1 MEKTM
6 PYTFENTITGLYNPT
21 ITTTETSWSNL
32 VASVPAYEKKEEEP
46 TVFNIDKIV
55 EEAEGNEAM
64 DNGGDLVIKTKV
76 NAEIRIRIRPKC
88 ERNPYE
94 VDHIV
99 FGNPVTVVH
108 WADGTRT
115 VVKCQ
120 KSYEWN
126 AYTAFCAAL
135 AKKVYGNNTKV
146 CEIVEKKDA
155 EYISSTKHMEKQK
168 KIAETKAAEAKA
180 RAKRIK
186 KMAKRMREQ
195 EEAAEL
201 AFGRTEKSE

>member
-1 MEKTM
+1 MV
-6 PYTFENTITGLYNPT
+6 YTYED
-21 ITTTETSWSNL
+21 L
-32 VASVPAYEKKEEEP
+32 VAGYCTTSAEMESIFANKCNSCAYRGGNIKKP
-46 TVFNIDKIV
+46 T
-55 EEAEGNEAM
+55 
-64 DNGGDLVIKTKV
+64 
-76 NAEIRIRIRPKC
+76 
-88 ERNPYE
+88 YE

-186 KMAKRMREQ
+186 KMAKRMRE
-195 EEAAEL
+195 
-201 AFGRTEKSE
+201 